1 MDNARSNKIKRQRII
16 WIRYLK
22 TIMRADYVDLFTKT
36 AIERKEMITPRKHE
50 ISISVISTKRKQR
63 HALEKLKINFKIQL
77 RETLQQ
83 V

>member
-1 MDNARSNKIKRQRII
+1 
-16 WIRYLK
+16 
-22 TIMRADYVDLFTKT
+22 MRADYVDLFTKT
-36 AIERKEMITPRKHE
+36 AVERQEMITPRKHE
-50 ISISVISTKRKQR
+50 ISIGVISTKRKQR